1 MKLGLMMK
9 KWVIIMTFFELQQL
23 LKRYGTIIYTGDR
36 LGDIELMEDEL
47 KELHKMGMIEDTL
60 FRDGK
65 LLLLKEKRLWEK

>member
-1 MKLGLMMK
+1 
-9 KWVIIMTFFELQQL
+9 MTFFELQQL

>member
-1 MKLGLMMK
+1 MK